1 MVESDTSAERRTT
14 HVLRRFGPDPANW
27 VQPSAAG
34 HDVVV
39 VGGGQAGLGIGFAL
53 RRAGIARV
61 SVIDAAAPGETGVWT
76 TTARMVDLRTPKQWP
91 EPEFGYPE
99 LSFQA
104 WYESVHGEEAYESL
118 TRIPRLTWARY
129 IAWIETH
136 LGVPVRHHTRLT
148 DIEPGPDGLTLT
160 LTVRRPDGTE
170 TTIQETTRKL
180 VLANGVEGTGGPYL
194 PPELGDIPASL
205 LAHTGHHIDFA
216 RLAGKTVGVLGAAA
230 SAFDAAATA
239 LEAGAAE
246 VHLFT
251 RRPDLIVQGAGGA
264 GPSGNLGARNNYH
277 RRGDEARWRQRVL
290 AARAGR
296 SVPLESVRRATAF
309 AGFHIHLDAPWSAA
323 TQAGDRVIVEAAD
336 GRHTVDFVIAG
347 TGYQYDPRTR
357 AELRGIAEDIALWGD
372 RHHPGPDLADPALAR
387 TPYLGNGFQLTER
400 QPGRAPW
407 IGRIH
412 IFSAA
417 AHLSF
422 GYPIGDTQSLA
433 HHIPRL
439 VDALGRDLYFE
450 DQQSSPAPPPRHPP
464 HRCAITIGTR
474 SGHHNKRPSATWR
487 SPSRSTMRLWQSP
500 EGARWC

>member
-1 MVESDTSAERRTT
+1 MRST
-14 HVLRRFGPDPANW
+14 
-27 VQPSAAG
+27 AAD

-76 TTARMVDLRTPKQWP
+76 TTARMVTLRTPKQWP
-91 EPEFGYPE
+91 EPEFGISE
-99 LSFQA
+99 LGFQA
-104 WYESVHGEEAYESL
+104 WYESVHGEHAYESL
-118 TRIPRLTWARY
+118 QRIPRLTWARY
-129 IAWIETH
+129 IEWIGTH

-148 DIEPGPDGLTLT
+148 DIAPGPDGLTLT
-160 LTVRRPDGTE
+160 LTLRRPDGTE

-194 PPELGDIPASL
+194 PPELEKLPASL
-205 LAHTGHHIDFA
+205 LAHTGHDIDFT
-216 RLAGKTVGVLGAAA
+216 RLTGKTAGVLGAAA

-239 LEAGAAE
+239 LEAGATE

-251 RRPDLIVQGAGGA
+251 RRPDLIVQDAV
-264 GPSGNLGARNNYH
+264 GPSVNLGARNNYH

-296 SVPLESVRRATAF
+296 SVPLESVTRATAF
-309 AGFHIHLDAPWSAA
+309 AGFRIHLDAPWLAA
-323 TQAGDRVIVEAAD
+323 KQVGNQVVVDAAD
-336 GRHTVDFVIAG
+336 GRHTFDFVIAG
-347 TGYQYDPRTR
+347 TGYQYDPHTR
-357 AELRGIAEDIALWGD
+357 AELRGIAGEIALWGD
-372 RHHPGPDLADPALAR
+372 RCRPDLADSALAQ
-387 TPYLGNGFQLTER
+387 TPYLGKGFQLIEK

-412 IFSAA
+412 VFSAA

-450 DQQSSPAPPPRHPP
+450 DQQSAPAPTPAAPPASLRH
-464 HRCAITIGTR
+464 HYRHAIW
-474 SGHHNKRPSATWR
+474 SPQLAPSKTSAAL
-487 SPSRSTMRLWQSP
+487 P
-500 EGARWC
+500 

>member
-1 MVESDTSAERRTT
+1 MGCPVAESNTSADLHARR
-14 HVLRRFGPDPANW
+14 VLRRFGPDPANW
-27 VQPSAAG
+27 VQPSAAD

-61 SVIDAAAPGETGVWT
+61 SVIDAAAAGATGVWT
-76 TTARMVDLRTPKQWP
+76 TTARMVALRTPKRWP
-91 EPEFGYPE
+91 EPEFGFPE

-104 WYESVHGEEAYESL
+104 WYESVYGEEAYESL
-118 TRIPRLTWARY
+118 PRIPRLTWARY
-129 IAWIETH
+129 LEWIETH
-136 LGVPVRHHTRLT
+136 FGVPVRHHTRLT
-148 DIEPGPDGLTLT
+148 DIAPGPDGLVLT

-170 TTIQETTRKL
+170 TTIRETTRKL

-194 PPELGDIPASL
+194 PPELAGLPANL
-205 LAHTGHHIDFA
+205 LAHTGHPIDVT
-216 RLAGKTVGVLGAAA
+216 RLAGKTIGVLGAAA

-251 RRPDLIVQGAGGA
+251 RRSDLIVQGAGG
-264 GPSGNLGARNNYH
+264 GPSANLGARNNYH

-296 SVPLESVRRATAF
+296 SVPLESVTRATAF
-309 AGFHIHLDAPWSAA
+309 AGFRIHLDAPWSAA
-323 TQAGDRVIVEAAD
+323 TPAGDQVIVDAAD
-336 GRHTVDFVIAG
+336 GRHTFDFVIAG
-347 TGYQYDPRTR
+347 TGYQYDPHTR
-357 AELRGIAEDIALWGD
+357 AELRGIASDIALWGD
-372 RHHPGPDLADPALAR
+372 RYRPDPDLTDPALAR
-387 TPYLGNGFQLTER
+387 TPYLGDGFQLAEKA
-400 QPGRAPW
+400 PGRAPW

-450 DQQSSPAPPPRHPP
+450 DQESAPASAPATPPPSLRH
-464 HRCAITIGTR
+464 HY
-474 SGHHNKRPSATWR
+474 HHALWSPQLTPSET
-487 SPSRSTMRLWQSP
+487 
-500 EGARWC
+500 